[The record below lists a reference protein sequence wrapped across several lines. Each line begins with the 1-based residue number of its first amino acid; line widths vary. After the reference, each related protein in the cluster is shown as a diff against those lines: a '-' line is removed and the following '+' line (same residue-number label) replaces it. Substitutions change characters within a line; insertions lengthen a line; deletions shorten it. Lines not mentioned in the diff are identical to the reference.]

1 MNIYLNPLSVDD
13 AENALTWVNDPEVTQ
28 YFANMQKKISLD
40 EEREYILRLNH
51 SQNDKAWSV
60 FDKDC
65 QLFDP
70 GDPKSWRDEYIG
82 QCSIN
87 QIYWPAR
94 NGRIFLA
101 IKKEFQNQGLGK
113 QVIQGLIEKAKEL
126 KLHKLWLIVRAD
138 NKKSQA
144 LYLKEGFD
152 FEGVLKDEYFVNGS
166 YFDMV
171 RMGLLLNKG

>member
-28 YFANMQKKISLD
+28 YFANMQNKISLD

-51 SQNDKAWSV
+51 SKNDKAWSV
-60 FDKDC
+60 FAKVYG
-65 QLFDP
+65 P
-70 GDPKSWRDEYIG
+70 AKYVG

-101 IKKEFQNQGLGK
+101 IKKEFQNNGLGK

>member
-1 MNIYLNPLSVDD
+1 MRVYLKSLSVDD
-13 AENALTWVNDPEVTQ
+13 AENALSWVNDPEVTQ
-28 YFANMQKKISLD
+28 YFANMQNKISLE
-40 EEREYILRLNH
+40 EEREYILRLSH
-51 SQNDKAWSV
+51 SKNDKAWSV
-60 FDKDC
+60 FA
-65 QLFDP
+65 
-70 GDPKSWRDEYIG
+70 KSYGQDEYVG

-101 IKKEFQNQGLGK
+101 IKKEYQGQGIGK
-113 QVIQGLIEKAKEL
+113 QVIQGLIEEAKEL

-152 FEGVLKDEYFVNGS
+152 FEGVLKDEYFVNGN